1 MMKCQ
6 PQKER
11 THSRD
16 FVLLFIWPGL
26 KIEHSFVTV
35 NAMNKAQRFQLCE
48 QQEQLNAPHEF
59 LQAPNKTPN
68 IVFQ

>member
-1 MMKCQ
+1 MKYQ

-16 FVLLFIWPGL
+16 FVLLFIWLRL

-35 NAMNKAQRFQLCE
+35 NATNKAQRFQLCE
-48 QQEQLNAPHEF
+48 QQEQLNVPHEF

-68 IVFQ
+68 TVFQ